1 MQRRAESVTA
11 LAPEDE
17 AALYAFNRVLLFD
30 PANIDALRG
39 AAAVLRR
46 TDEPACDDQ
55 EVSHLE
61 LLDDLTELPSSDLA
75 RLGYLKYRTAAYFDA
90 IAYWRRA
97 LTKGPPQAYLCFNIG
112 LAYSQ
117 KTVSQDA
124 DAVDLWRRALSI
136 DPGHVRARRELV
148 KVVPRLLE
156 LAASALRTG
165 DSVLDRDRWY
175 TTYLNPFELLGL
187 DERTNSFD
195 IDVGEIR
202 KRKRSLLHEIALVE
216 GHLSWLPG
224 LIVERSRAITVLDEL
239 NHPRL
244 RHHHALVFADKGLL
258 AFLSRG
264 DHEHFLVDPETSS
277 LDLINEIDRNA
288 DFREWMS
295 SLFVLQYDRVLAMAI
310 QQRRLSVIECLL
322 DGRRWVIQ
330 SREDD
335 CFERARREVAKLL
348 EPLNNARREMAT
360 RRLSFANVEE
370 LLERSNI
377 VRILNLLPIYFES
390 QQNIAAEALRDIAVT
405 CFNTY
410 RDCDLANQ
418 ILELTRMFQF
428 KSAKLNQLLNKD
440 FDQIHGLI
448 RQEREREVHLRR
460 GKSTWEITRHGV
472 QSDDVFIRSTD
483 VVGVTWGVHKAR
495 EFGLATTG
503 FLVRFRGTDGRTA
516 HFSWTALDDWS
527 GGSDAPIGVE
537 RSQELFNHMVQAS
550 IEYVLPNVLAR
561 IQARIDRQEPVKIG
575 PYELT
580 VEGVGVVT
588 RRWMFWS
595 RRQVPWSRVDVQ
607 IKHGVVNV
615 TDRQRKRVMGSCNV
629 HETENVM
636 VLNRLAEKHG
646 QVGENE

>member
-1 MQRRAESVTA
+1 M
-11 LAPEDE
+11 
-17 AALYAFNRVLLFD
+17 
-30 PANIDALRG
+30 
-39 AAAVLRR
+39 
-46 TDEPACDDQ
+46 
-55 EVSHLE
+55 
-61 LLDDLTELPSSDLA
+61 TELRSSDLA
-75 RLGYLKYRTAAYFDA
+75 RLGYLKYRRAAHFDA
-90 IAYWRRA
+90 IAYWRKA

-117 KTVSQDA
+117 KAVSQDA

-136 DPGHVRARRELV
+136 DPGHVRARRELG

-165 DSVLDRDRWY
+165 DSVLDRDQWY
-175 TTYLNPFELLGL
+175 STYLNPFELLGL

-195 IDVGEIR
+195 IDVGEIQ
-202 KRKRSLLHEIALVE
+202 KRKRSLLHEIALAD

-244 RHHHALVFADKGLL
+244 RKHHTLVFADKGLL

-288 DFREWMS
+288 DFREWLS
-295 SLFVLQYDRVLAMAI
+295 SLFVSQYDRVLATAI
-310 QQRRLSVIECLL
+310 QQRKLPVIECLL

-348 EPLNNARREMAT
+348 EPLTEARREVAI
-360 RRLSFANVEE
+360 RKPSFASVEQLIERNDMVPIINLLPTHFEFQKNAAVEE
-370 LLERSNI
+370 LRT
-377 VRILNLLPIYFES
+377 
-390 QQNIAAEALRDIAVT
+390 IAVA
-405 CFNTY
+405 CYNTY
-410 RDCDLANQ
+410 HDSDLSNE

-428 KSAKLNQLLNKD
+428 KSAKLNQLLNND
-440 FDQIHGLI
+440 FDQIHDLI

-503 FLVRFRGTDGRTA
+503 FLVRFRGTDGRTV
-516 HFSWTALDDWS
+516 HFSWTVLDDWS

-537 RSQELFNHMVQAS
+537 RSQELFNHMVQAA

-561 IQARIDRQEPVKIG
+561 IQSRIGRQESVKIG

-580 VEGVGVVT
+580 AEGVGVAT
-588 RRWMFWS
+588 RRWVIWS
-595 RRQVPWSRVDVQ
+595 RRLVPWSRVDVQ

-615 TDRQRKRVMGSCNV
+615 TDRQRKRVMGLCNI

-636 VLNRLAEKHG
+636 VLNRLAEKYG
-646 QVGENE
+646 QVGDNE